1 MDLADVTPERA
12 PGLSSEEEAW
22 AAVRAAWA
30 DDAAHRAYL
39 ARFPDLEGLA
49 VAGRRYR
56 EALAA
61 APADPVAARWRDE
74 VVRRATVA
82 GLAQLPR
89 GAPASAAPPWV
100 RRAAWVAAGILL
112 ALLAAWTVRAALALL
127 GGRP

>member
-1 MDLADVTPERA
+1 MDLADATPEPA
-12 PGLSSEEEAW
+12 PGLPSEEEAW
-22 AAVRAAWA
+22 AAVRAAWG

-39 ARFPDLEGLA
+39 ARFSDLEGLA

-56 EALAA
+56 DALVA

-74 VVRRATVA
+74 VMKRATVA

-89 GAPASAAPPWV
+89 SAPAPAAPPWV
-100 RRAAWVAAGILL
+100 RRAVWVAAGVLL
-112 ALLAAWTVRAALALL
+112 VLLAAWTVRTALALL